1 MLKNKGLLTRIR
13 SSRGFKGLAALL
25 MLSIFFEIV
34 QPTVSL
40 ALTEGPS
47 QPEVQS
53 FEPIGTTDMVD
64 VFSGDF
70 NYNIPLFNL
79 PGPNGGYPINLA
91 YHAGAS
97 VDDEASW
104 VGLGWNINPGSL
116 VRNMRGLP
124 DEFKSKED
132 GSNAAANGD
141 FLEVKSDMKQN
152 MTFGASFNGK
162 LEVVG
167 ADLGNALSYSAAV
180 SYNNYRGLGI
190 SLDAS
195 VSTGLGSDVQG
206 GLGLSLDSDNG
217 VGVSAEV
224 SLKNQGKDYEYKHSL
239 GISFDGKLSA
249 NYSLKRTEKPGGRTI
264 AEWQEQRKGDI
275 KMFKFDP
282 GLIPHKSASF
292 GSSATFARS
301 AFSPS
306 LAFKM
311 NKWNA
316 SFGLYGG
323 TETVAMFFGFGGSV
337 FFNTEDMNDEDK
349 KGRKHLVLGYD
360 NFGNTDGS
368 PRYYSKD
375 FSRERDGQVT
385 AFTPYLPVSN
395 YTYDT
400 YHSTGQG
407 LSGFFRPRRNDVGR
421 VHDPDMLNNIYGGSL
436 NLEVGAGAGAHA
448 GVQLNLNFGY
458 TSQGAWDDNNELNR
472 EFSKPRLSTT
482 TSTTLNE
489 NLYYQAH
496 GEGVI
501 VEPSDLDYQFD
512 LNLPKLKFAPKGTS
526 GSGTTMYGGKRH
538 LKNADFPAFTA
549 TKSTSAPRSKRNT
562 TITNLTNADVA
573 NLGEYQVKYYTWSS
587 GLDYKVQPGQTF
599 NRSARN
605 GTNIGSHYAGF
616 KVLNEEGAHYVY
628 ALPAYNN
635 TEIENLFSTKENTP
649 NGTYVT
655 NIQIKNN
662 EVDYKQY
669 AKGQQ
674 FIKKVKK
681 SPYAHSYLLTAV
693 QGADYVDLTNNGVSD
708 DDLGY
713 WVKFSYV
720 NKTSNFKW
728 RTPYYNSQA
737 FFSQGASY
745 TDEDDKASYS
755 YGEKELWYVGR
766 METKTHIA
774 IFKMSERE
782 DMVEASSEMAS
793 VTDTDLSDQKVPLKL
808 DSIIV
813 YDKKSFLA
821 QGESARFMQKIVF
834 TYNYEL
840 CKETP
845 NSRASTKGKMTLKEV
860 YFLSNGS
867 TRGIL
872 NKYKFGYVPVPPGG
886 LVLPDNHENPLF
898 QMGAYDSWGSYKP
911 RKDNEFASN
920 FPYVNQFNQDWD
932 PTKTWEPDYGGSN
945 LEDYSAKATTKRE
958 QDGLASSWCLRSI
971 TLPSGGV
978 INVNYESDDYGYVQH
993 KTANQMFRIAALGS
1007 SSENGDNAHKIYKE
1021 GSDNFETDPK
1031 KKRVYFKLEQPV
1043 PISKSEDEIA
1053 NIIFNDYVKPI
1064 HMENGERYL
1073 YFKTKMRLT
1082 KNVHDYVSG
1091 YLPLEGAPKVNGIT
1105 CYGVAGTNNLID
1117 NKTAVANIDGVSCYT
1132 HGFVTLKSTQKIRK
1146 PLEKYKYHP
1155 MAIAGW
1161 TYLQTNAPELFQ
1173 DQAGFSDDVNE
1184 SNVLGK
1190 IGAFMNILPEMI
1202 NSWGGAKSYC
1212 AAKGFCDE
1220 IDLRYSCIRL
1230 ASPDKI
1236 KFGGGHRVKEISIN
1250 DNWNASAGGSEMNR
1264 SYGQRYDYTIEENGK
1279 IISSGVAAYEPQ
1291 AGGDENALKYPYFYA
1306 EKQNYFTKNNLFA
1319 EAPFNESLFPGAS
1332 VGYRKVTVTSMNTDQ
1347 QVKLKVD
1354 GGTPTGRTGGITE
1367 HYFYTA
1373 KEFPTMVEASQL
1385 KEENSTL
1392 DSYNLLIP
1400 IPLIGS
1406 LKYNYYH
1413 GTQAFKIELNDMHG
1427 KMKSVKTY
1435 EIDKDYK
1442 KNVNPIT
1449 ETSYEYQCDPVSYMG
1464 EQVWK
1469 LNNHVSIIK
1478 NDNSHTPSLTKK
1490 LKGVEVDLFTDQRE
1504 SKSFHM
1510 SAGVAFNVDLPPLP
1524 FPFPSL
1530 WPSYTSTKQLFRTYV
1545 TNKVVHRTGI
1555 IKKTI
1560 SRDLQSSNESEI
1572 MAYDEISGN
1581 PILMKT
1587 KNEFG
1592 DDFYNYSIPAYYQYD
1607 LMGHAYRNIDYSFT
1621 AKVEISGQESC
1632 IYIFNALNPI
1642 NHTNQLVRGDELLV
1656 NGVKTYFLGW
1666 TYSGAD
1672 VYGMLHAPFG
1682 AISGN
1687 TNAASLRVIRS
1698 GRRNHYATVAGNY
1711 LTKGSIESNGLS
1723 NFSLS
1728 LDDQSTYTGKKI
1740 NGNVLSAT
1748 ASLFMDTWRDDVSGI
1763 YNPVDFSYTDPRF
1776 GVVNVTAEIFNGDDV
1791 QNPYVTGNAGI
1802 WRSYKSYSYV
1812 GKRKTSGLLA
1822 YSATAD
1828 IDPKLYDDGVIDEAV
1843 PLFDWQLGLPENIGG
1858 TGSNPYKNWE
1868 WTNEITRFN
1877 TDAYETENVNRLG
1890 IYSSALYGYN
1900 NSLSIGVGGNA
1911 SLHEIGVMDFETLEG
1926 SVPFGTTMKE
1936 NGLNFYNNTAT
1947 VPKKLLITE
1956 NKNFYKAKYSGGNLT
1971 LTFKFNSPDEKNE
1984 FFNSF
1989 ENIVGSTSW
1998 GSYQNYQPKEN
2009 NLENTFGISLV
2020 SKASAAGSKKG
2031 NESFFLN
2038 GKFIER
2044 TDISA
2049 SGSYQVECVFKPYV
2063 CSPQDE
2069 KKFLKDNTYYYGKLT
2084 LLKKR
2089 PIANLHAVSGTT
2101 FIANGTDGMKAHS
2114 GKKMMKVNGSLM
2126 FEQQKFCFLKNK
2138 KYILSMW
2145 VSRANKD
2152 VKTYETSNLV
2162 QPIMINP
2169 TNFDWPLMPSPSSTQ
2184 VVYTYGKIIEGWQK
2198 VDIEF
2203 ENDGTFNNFIF
2214 AIRFNTGDA
2223 PLYVD
2228 DVRLSP
2234 KTGGM
2239 KTFVYDPVTFW
2250 LKATLN
2256 VDNYATFF
2264 HYNEQGALT
2273 LTKQETE
2280 KGIFTVSESRSKL
2293 KKQ

>member
-13 SSRGFKGLAALL
+13 RSRGFKGLAALL

-79 PGPNGGYPINLA
+79 PGPNGGYPVNLA
-91 YHAGAS
+91 YHAGVS
-97 VDDEASW
+97 MDDEASW

-132 GSNAAANGD
+132 GSNAAADGD

-152 MTFGASFNGK
+152 MTIGASFNGK
-162 LEVVG
+162 MEVVG
-167 ADLGNALSYSAAV
+167 ADLGNSLNYSA
-180 SYNNYRGLGI
+180 SIYYNNYRGLGI
-190 SLDAS
+190 TLDAGVS
-195 VSTGLGSDVQG
+195 VGLGNQVNG

-217 VGVSAEV
+217 VGVNATL
-224 SLKNQGKDYEYKHSL
+224 SLRDNTLRNVYDHNFGL
-239 GISFDGKLSA
+239 SFDGKLSLD
-249 NYSLKRTEKPGGRTI
+249 YSLKRTQASVLSRMLARMYSNK
-264 AEWQEQRKGDI
+264 
-275 KMFKFDP
+275 
-282 GLIPHKSASF
+282 LIGKKSQA
-292 GSSATFARS
+292 GSSMTFARS

-323 TETVAMFFGFGGSV
+323 TETTYLYYGFGGSV

-368 PRYYSKD
+368 SRYYSKD

-385 AFTPYLPVSN
+385 AFTPYLPVSS

-407 LSGFFRPRRNDVGR
+407 LVGFFRPKRNDVGR
-421 VHDPDMLNNIYGGSL
+421 VHDPDMLNNIYGG
-436 NLEVGAGAGAHA
+436 NLSVEVGVAATAHA
-448 GVQLNLNFGY
+448 GVQAGLNFGY
-458 TSQGAWDDNNELNR
+458 TSQGAWDDNNELNN
-472 EFSKPRLSTT
+472 EFAKPRLNTT
-482 TSTTLNE
+482 KSTTLNE

-496 GEGVI
+496 GEEVI
-501 VEPSDLDYQFD
+501 LESSDMDYQFNLD
-512 LNLPKLKFAPKGTS
+512 LPKLKFAPKGTS

-538 LKNADFPAFTA
+538 IKTADFPAFTSVKA
-549 TKSTSAPRSKRNT
+549 SSAQRSKRNT
-562 TITNLTNADVA
+562 TISNLTNADVA
-573 NLGEYQVKYYTWSS
+573 NLGEYQVKHYAWSS
-587 GLDYKVQPGQTF
+587 KLDYKAQPSETL
-599 NRSARN
+599 NRSSRN

-635 TEIENLFSTKENTP
+635 AEVDNLFSTPEGIE
-649 NGTYVT
+649 NGTYKT
-655 NIQIKNN
+655 QIKMNKDGN
-662 EVDYKQY
+662 EVDYKKFK
-669 AKGQQ
+669 KGHQ
-674 FIKKVKK
+674 FIKKTKK
-681 SPYAHSYLLTAV
+681 SPYAHSYLLTSV
-693 QGADYVDLTNNGVSD
+693 LGADYVDLKNDGPSN

-720 NKTSNFKW
+720 KKASNYKW
-728 RTPYYNSQA
+728 RAPYASDTA
-737 FFSQGASY
+737 FFNQGASY
-745 TDEDDKASYS
+745 TQEDNKASYS
-755 YGEKELWYVGR
+755 YGEKELWYLGR

-774 IFKMSERE
+774 IFKMSERQ
-782 DMVEASSEMAS
+782 DMVEAGRELPFSSGTE
-793 VTDTDLSDQKVPLKL
+793 LPLAQRQSPLRL
-808 DSIIV
+808 DAIV
-813 YDKKSFLA
+813 IYDKKSFDSN
-821 QGESARFMQKIVF
+821 GESARFLQKIVF
-834 TYNYEL
+834 DYDYEL
-840 CKETP
+840 CKKVP
-845 NSRASTKGKMTLKEV
+845 NTKIDKSGKLKLKSV

-867 TRGIL
+867 QRGAL
-872 NKYKFGYVPVPPGG
+872 NKYQFEYAPT
-886 LVLPDNHENPLF
+886 PDAALSNPDF
-898 QMGAYDSWGSYKP
+898 QAGAYDSWGVYKP
-911 RKDNEFASN
+911 RKKDEFGNN

-932 PTKTWEPDYGGSN
+932 AANVWEAAYSGDLENKTNKEKTKLG
-945 LEDYSAKATTKRE
+945 
-958 QDGLASSWCLRSI
+958 QDALASAWCLSKI
-971 TLPSGGV
+971 TLPSGGE
-978 INVNYESDDYGYVQH
+978 INVKYESDDYGYVQH
-993 KTANQMFRIAALGS
+993 KTANQMFKIAALGS
-1007 SSENGDNAHKIYKE
+1007 SSESGDDAYKVYKD
-1021 GSDNFETDPK
+1021 GSDDFESDPT
-1031 KKRVYFKLEQPV
+1031 KKRVYFKLEY
-1043 PISKSEDEIA
+1043 PIPITKSSDQIA
-1053 NIIFNDYVKPI
+1053 DIVFNDYVKPI
-1064 HMENGERYL
+1064 HEENGERYL

-1082 KNVHDYVSG
+1082 KNVYDYVSG
-1091 YLPLEGAPKVNGIT
+1091 YLPLEGAPKVNDVY
-1105 CYGVAGTNNLID
+1105 CYGVAASDDKIG
-1117 NKTAVANIDGVSCYT
+1117 NKVAKALVDGEMCYT
-1132 HGFVTLKSTQKIRK
+1132 HGFVTLKSTKKIRK
-1146 PLEKYKYHP
+1146 PSEKYKYHP

-1161 TYLQTNAPELFQ
+1161 TYLQTSAPELFQ
-1173 DQAGFSDDVNE
+1173 DQGGFSDDVSE

-1190 IGAFMNILPEMI
+1190 IGAFMNILPEMLS
-1202 NSWGGAKSYC
+1202 SWGGVKSYC
-1212 AAKGFCDE
+1212 ASKNFCNE
-1220 IDLRYSCIRL
+1220 IVLNFSCIRL

-1236 KFGGGHRVKEISIN
+1236 KLGGGHRVKEISIS
-1250 DNWNASAGGSEMNR
+1250 DSWKASAGSPESDR
-1264 SYGQRYDYTIEENGK
+1264 IYGQRYDYTIEENGK
-1279 IISSGVAAYEPQ
+1279 TISSGVATYEPQ

-1332 VGYRKVTVTSMNTDQ
+1332 VGYRKVTVTSINTDDQ
-1347 QVKLKVD
+1347 LKAAQPGSSTLPV
-1354 GGTPTGRTGGITE
+1354 GRTGGITE
-1367 HYFYTA
+1367 HHFYTA

-1435 EIDKDYK
+1435 EVNNYA

-1449 ETSYEYQCDPVSYMG
+1449 ETTYEYQCDPISYMG

-1469 LNNHVSIIK
+1469 LNNEVSIIK
-1478 NDNSHTPSLTKK
+1478 NDNSHVPSGTKK

-1510 SAGVAFNVDLPPLP
+1510 SVGMAFNLDVPPIPIL
-1524 FPFPSL
+1524 SAL
-1530 WPSYTSTKQLFRTYV
+1530 SVWPSYTSTKQLFRTYV
-1545 TNKVVHRTGI
+1545 TNKVVHRAGI

-1572 MAYDEISGN
+1572 MAYDEVSGN
-1581 PILMKT
+1581 PILVKT

-1592 DDFYNYSIPAYYQYD
+1592 DDFYNYTIPAYYQYD

-1621 AKVEISGQESC
+1621 TTLQKAENVC
-1632 IYIFNALNPI
+1632 YYTFNGKEPVNR
-1642 NHTNQLVRGDELLV
+1642 TNELVRGDELLA

-1666 TYSGAD
+1666 TYDETGKLL
-1672 VYGMLHAPFG
+1672 GMLHAPFQS
-1682 AISGN
+1682 IPETQSPV
-1687 TNAASLRVIRS
+1687 SLRVIRS
-1698 GRRNHYATVAGNY
+1698 GRRNHYATAAGNY
-1711 LTKGSIESNGLS
+1711 LTKGSIQSNGLS
-1723 NFSLS
+1723 NFSLT
-1728 LDDQSTYTGKKI
+1728 LDDQSTYTAKKI
-1740 NGNVLSAT
+1740 KGNVLSAT
-1748 ASLFMDTWRDDVSGI
+1748 ASLFMDTWRDEVSGN
-1763 YNPVDFSYTDPRF
+1763 YQEASF
-1776 GVVNVTAEIFNGDDV
+1776 VVNGRDASVETFIGDDV

-1802 WRSYKSYSYV
+1802 WRSYKSYTYV

-1822 YSATAD
+1822 YNASDT
-1828 IDPKLYDDGVIDEAV
+1828 DPKLYDDGVFDEEV
-1843 PLFDWQLGLPENIGG
+1843 PLFDWNLGLPEDFSSG
-1858 TGSNPYKNWE
+1858 GSNPYKNWE

-1911 SLHEIGVMDFETLEG
+1911 SLHEMGVIDFETLEG
-1926 SVPFGTTMKE
+1926 SIPFGTTLKE
-1936 NGLNFYNNTAT
+1936 NGLNFYNTTTSA
-1947 VPKKLLITE
+1947 PKKLLVTE
-1956 NKNFYKAKYSGGNLT
+1956 QQNFSKAVYSGGKLE
-1971 LTFKFNSPDEKNE
+1971 LYFKFKSEAEAAEFTTLFTSPMY
-1984 FFNSF
+1984 
-1989 ENIVGSTSW
+1989 GSTSYPLP
-1998 GSYQNYQPKEN
+1998 YQDFQGKSDY
-2009 NLENTFGISLV
+2009 LENTFGISLV
-2020 SKASAAGSKKG
+2020 SKASSGKKG
-2031 NESFFLN
+2031 NESFYVN
-2038 GKFIER
+2038 GKL
-2044 TDISA
+2044 TDFSA
-2049 SGSYQVECVFKPYV
+2049 TSLTEAKCTFTPYV
-2063 CSPQDE
+2063 CSAKDAHKYLPE
-2069 KKFLKDNTYYYGKLT
+2069 KSYYYGKLT
-2084 LLKKR
+2084 MLKKR
-2089 PIANLHAVSGTT
+2089 TVANIESGVVAGTT

-2138 KYILSMW
+2138 KYVLSMW

-2152 VKTYETSNLV
+2152 VRTYQTSNLV
-2162 QPIMINP
+2162 QPIMIKP
-2169 TNFDWPLMPSPSSTQ
+2169 GDLSWYLMPSPALTQ
-2184 VVYTYGKIIEGWQK
+2184 VTYTYGKVIEGWQK

-2203 ENDGTFNNFIF
+2203 EDDGAFNNHIF
-2214 AIRFNTGDA
+2214 AIRFNTGEA

-2239 KTFVYDPVTFW
+2239 KTFVYDPITFW

-2293 KKQ
+2293 KKQP